1 LNGAK
6 VVRCLH
12 ACAVLAMLSGVG
24 PVWAGDLP
32 SFQPGFWSFSS
43 TVSLYGADKPQVRT
57 MSRCADPTA
66 DIRSKW
72 ESLAAQSCKFSPVAH
87 TGNQYSYS
95 ASCNKQG
102 RAVSMK
108 SVIVVKDEN
117 AYRVETLSHTNTQAS
132 REIIVA
138 RRVSSCPK

>member
-1 LNGAK
+1 MK
-6 VVRCLH
+6 
-12 ACAVLAMLSGVG
+12 ACAVLAVLAGCS
-24 PVWAGDLP
+24 PAWAGDLP

-43 TVSLYGADKPQVRT
+43 TVSSYGANKPQVRT

-66 DIRSKW
+66 EIRSKW
-72 ESLAAQSCKFSPVAH
+72 ESLSAQSCKFSPVTH

-117 AYRVETLSHTNTQAS
+117 AYRVETLSHTNAQAS
-132 REIIVA
+132 REIVAA
-138 RRVSSCPK
+138 RRVSACKEK